1 MTGSV
6 ALRPVKVS
14 ARKLALLEKALPQRR
29 LKHLSDVGAWLERQ
43 GLGQYA
49 DLFEE
54 NDIDLEVLVDLN
66 EDDLRELSVSFG
78 HRKRLLKAIAALRS
92 VQDGKDLDE
101 TDPAIATAASLPVG
115 ERRQVTVLFCDMV
128 GSTAMT
134 AAADDPEDMFE
145 LIADYHSACSTVIEG
160 FGGFVARLVGDGVL
174 AYFGYPQAMEG
185 EAERAARAALALRAE
200 VRALGQQR
208 RATLSTRIGIDTG
221 LTVIGDFVAKGNAE
235 ADAAVGDTPN
245 RAARLQGL
253 AAPDQIIISHNTRRL
268 LGNLFD
274 LDDLGPQ
281 DLKGFNEPIPAYVV
295 EGEAENA
302 SRFTSAVLAEDRPIV
317 GRTKEL
323 EALLDLWHKAAS
335 GEGQAVIVSGEPGV
349 GKSHLIQSLRR
360 ALAEDVSALLLYECS
375 PFYSNS
381 AFQVLASQLAR
392 AAGLQR
398 ADSADQKLAKL
409 EQLIVPEIPSR
420 EAVPLL
426 GFLCGVPTDH
436 RYPRLDLKPEERKAA
451 IFDLLTRQ
459 LKGLC
464 QLGPVLTIVE
474 DAHWIDPSSEEMLAD
489 QIGRVSEL
497 PHLIVVSHRQGL
509 EPTRLKT
516 APVKRLK
523 LNRLDRDS
531 AEALMTRISG
541 DPLPPAVQQQIW
553 EKSDGV
559 PLFVEEITKSVL
571 ESGLLDQLAM
581 AQANQA
587 LPDFAVPD
595 TLQDSLMAR
604 LDRLGPVKD
613 TVQNAA
619 VLGRSFAADT
629 LQAMMGTDK
638 RSVTRSLAELVNA
651 ELLYTR
657 GQQPNETFVF
667 RHTLLQETAYSAM
680 LRGRRQMLHRK
691 AAQAIE
697 AVRSDIVERTPEV
710 LSYHWR
716 EAGEFHV
723 AYPYAMR
730 AGERALAR
738 YANTEARVRFTEA
751 ADAAAELDYGIRME
765 AEALVRR
772 ASVPGAKAVVYGDL
786 EDLSAIRDAVE
797 TLGDASLLAEID
809 FRSGWLHY
817 VLGDFE
823 AAILD
828 ATRSYERAETTHGA
842 AEVAAEAGNLLAR
855 IHAIQGAPRL
865 AIRFARRNAAQMAA
879 LGNTLEQAEITS
891 VLAFSYGISGEFG
904 KASAAADEAVRLAD
918 KLDQLPPKAACAFNR
933 GVVSGWWG
941 RIDEAEPDFERAI
954 ELSYEANDLFRI
966 YVAHGW
972 RGQALL
978 QANELAAAEVD
989 LDRCLSL
996 AEQIGTSFH
1005 YGAFKA
1011 YRAQLDLIRG
1021 NPALEDCRAAVAV
1034 AEGQPWAQSIALR
1047 VLGET
1052 LTSADPERAVAV
1064 LQEALA
1070 LQHGRECW
1078 YDEAWTQ
1085 LAIGKLMRAMRRFNE
1100 AEAALTRARN
1110 AFENMGAGTGLAAL
1124 GEITRH

>member
-1 MTGSV
+1 
-6 ALRPVKVS
+6 
-14 ARKLALLEKALPQRR
+14 LEKALPQRR

-54 NDIDLEVLVDLN
+54 NDIDLEVLVDLS

-78 HRKRLLKAIAALRS
+78 HRKRLLKAIGLLRS
-92 VQDGKDLDE
+92 EHAGGTFDAPVRAQTTSTGL
-101 TDPAIATAASLPVG
+101 PAG

-134 AAADDPEDMFE
+134 TAADDPEDMFE
-145 LIADYHSACSTVIEG
+145 LIADYHAACSEAIED
-160 FGGFVARLVGDGVL
+160 FGGYVARLVGDGVL
-174 AYFGYPQAMEG
+174 AYFGYPQALEG
-185 EAERAARAALALRAE
+185 EAERATRAALALRAAVQE
-200 VRALGQQR
+200 LGVKR
-208 RATLSTRIGIDTG
+208 RTKLSTRIGIDTG
-221 LTVIGDFVAKGNAE
+221 LTVIGDFIAQGSSE

-253 AAPDQIIISHNTRRL
+253 AEPDQIVISHNTRRL
-268 LGNLFD
+268 LGSLFD
-274 LDDLGPQ
+274 LDDLGLQ
-281 DLKGFNEPIPAYVV
+281 DLKGFSEKISAYLVKH
-295 EGEAENA
+295 EAENA
-302 SRFTSAVLAEDRPIV
+302 SRFTSFSHADDRPLI

-323 EALLDLWHKAAS
+323 EMLLGLWRKAAA
-335 GEGQAVIVSGEPGV
+335 GQGQTVLVSGEPGV

-360 ALAEDVSALLLYECS
+360 ALVKEAATLLVYECS
-375 PFYSNS
+375 PFYTNS

-398 ADSADQKLAKL
+398 ADTAEQKLEKL
-409 EQLIVPEIPSR
+409 EKLLVPGIPPR
-420 EAVPLL
+420 QAVPLL

-436 RYPRLDLKPEERKAA
+436 RYPRLDMKPEERKAA
-451 IFDLLTRQ
+451 ILDMLTSQ
-459 LKGLC
+459 LEGLC

-474 DAHWIDPSSEEMLAD
+474 DAHWVDPSSEEMLAD
-489 QIGRVSEL
+489 QIDRALGL

-509 EPTRLKT
+509 EPALLKHAQVTRLK
-516 APVKRLK
+516 
-523 LNRLDRDS
+523 LDQLGRES
-531 AEALMTRISG
+531 AEALISQIAG

-559 PLFVEEITKSVL
+559 PLFIEEITKSVL
-571 ESGLLDQLAM
+571 ESGLLDQEAEPSGI
-581 AQANQA
+581 QV
-587 LPDFAVPD
+587 LPEFAIPD

-604 LDRLGPVKD
+604 LDRLGPVKEV
-613 TVQNAA
+613 VQYAA
-619 VLGRSFAADT
+619 VLGRSFSADT
-629 LQAMMGTDK
+629 LQAMMGVGA
-638 RSVTRSLAELVNA
+638 RQMERSLSELVNS

-657 GQQPNETFVF
+657 GQAPNETYVF

-680 LRGRRQMLHRK
+680 LRGRRQMLHRL
-691 AAQAIE
+691 AAKAIE
-697 AVRSDIVERTPEV
+697 EVRPDTVERTPEI

-716 EAGEFHV
+716 EAGEFGI
-723 AYPYAMR
+723 AYPFAMQ

-772 ASVPGAKAVVYGDL
+772 ASVPSEKAAVLGDL

-817 VLGDFE
+817 VLGNFE
-823 AAILD
+823 SAILD
-828 ATRSYERAETTHGA
+828 ATQSYERAETTPGA
-842 AEVAAEAGNLLAR
+842 AVVAADAGNLLAR

-904 KASAAADEAVRLAD
+904 MAKAAADEAVRLAD
-918 KLDQLPPKAACAFNR
+918 SLKQLPTQAACAFNR
-933 GVVSGWWG
+933 GVVLGWWG
-941 RIDEAEPDFERAI
+941 RIEEAEPDFERAI
-954 ELSYEANDLFRI
+954 HLSYEANDLFRV

-978 QANELAAAEVD
+978 QSHELAAAEVD
-989 LDRCLSL
+989 LDRCLML
-996 AEQIGTSFH
+996 AGQIGTSFH

-1011 YRAQLDLIRG
+1011 YRAQLDLVRG
-1021 NPALEDCRAAVAV
+1021 KPALEECRAAVAL

-1052 LTSADPERAVAV
+1052 LIGSDPERAELV

-1070 LQHGRECW
+1070 LQNGRECW
-1078 YDEAWTQ
+1078 YDEAWTL
-1085 LAIGKLMRAMRRFNE
+1085 LAIGKLMRASHRFDE
-1100 AEAALTRARN
+1100 AEIVLTKARN
-1110 AFENMGAGTGLAAL
+1110 ALEKMEAGAGLAAL
-1124 GEITRH
+1124 SEIVQC